1 MFDLTSALVDRRQKT
16 SRAVG
21 AQLRRKPADLEYRTH
36 LLPLTAL
43 SLREQEQKQSRR
55 DFHIGQPLGL
65 KLFDAILEKFN
76 CSLVFCQTLQNN
88 SS

>member
-1 MFDLTSALVDRRQKT
+1 MFDFTSALLDRRQKT

-43 SLREQEQKQSRR
+43 SLRAEGQKQFRR
-55 DFHIGQPLGL
+55 DFHNGQPLGL
-65 KLFDAILEKFN
+65 KLSDGRLWFN
-76 CSLVFCQTLQNN
+76 TAKI
-88 SS
+88 